1 MSSYFNTGVQP
12 RHQLLVTNVPKLS
25 LTARRTSSSSTTHT
39 LWPLEPPSLPTRPRQ
54 LQLDHHCAV
63 TSDSERRHDGHA
75 DAIAM
80 RAHGERGGAGSGSLG
95 WSFTPFEAYPGAAGT
110 VKAVLGD
117 LVCTARYAVA
127 HEVQIGEPPVYAVLA
142 HAGSF
147 QGFYNE
153 QFCGL
158 YACTNM
164 TYCAADT
171 LDLKAAEFVDFDLYG
186 LFSTSTTRFGLVS
199 SAGGTVAHA
208 LCSSCVG
215 GDTHA
220 GVAVPGALVPRDQIY
235 FADVESTRSLPS
247 TTVETVLKNSRPS
260 GFNTTLLGACIV
272 ALYQSA

>member
-1 MSSYFNTGVQP
+1 
-12 RHQLLVTNVPKLS
+12 
-25 LTARRTSSSSTTHT
+25 
-39 LWPLEPPSLPTRPRQ
+39 
-54 LQLDHHCAV
+54 
-63 TSDSERRHDGHA
+63 
-75 DAIAM
+75 M

-164 TYCAADT
+164 TSCAADT

-260 GFNTTLLGACIV
+260 GFNTTLLGASIV